1 MGLYEFFKRKVGQY
15 EPETSNNELQQ
26 ILRYH
31 ENGNLKIQATVDVD
45 GKIHGNCKEWFLNG
59 IISIDQS
66 FNHGTPHGTNKNYFE
81 NGNLFIESN
90 YNNGVREGK
99 FCEYYENGMLNI
111 ITNFK
116 DGKEHGLREQYFPNG
131 NLELRA
137 NHIADKLEGVKILL
151 DENGEVID
159 ERIMHEGINITEELM
174 VFMTEND
181 CHHMVKAGI
190 INDESQ
196 EEFKPGELSQ
206 KIYDYYKINNFE
218 IKNISLMKE
227 VIDLFNK
234 EGIDLYNKL
243 EVFTLDY
250 PEGKPFT
257 FKLTSNARLANSEEI
272 KISLE
277 EKYSKEIDQSEF
289 SKFMEIHLVLYYN
302 TNTSLN
308 QFHYAPIFSVKLENE
323 NDKSFDDLYK
333 MLQEFC
339 IIKYREYFEKE
350 PEFLEGEVYFD
361 KSNNSKWKIE
371 GDLTKTLTEHKF
383 KNIEYKWFHTIW
395 EGEHKNDY
403 VLRFI
408 NNEEYHFISIKSDN
422 DLRLEDIF
430 EDIGF

>member
-59 IISIDQS
+59 IISKDQS
-66 FNHGTPHGTNKNYFE
+66 FIHGTPHGTNKNYFE

-90 YNNGVREGK
+90 FNNGGRDGK

-137 NHIADKLEGVKILL
+137 NFIEDKLEGVKILL

-159 ERIMHEGINITEELM
+159 QRIMHEGINITEELM
-174 VFMTEND
+174 VFMTG
-181 CHHMVKAGI
+181 HHMEKAGI

-196 EEFKPGELSQ
+196 EEFKPGELFQ

-250 PEGKPFT
+250 SEGKPFT
-257 FKLTSNARLANSEEI
+257 FKLTSNARLATSEEI
-272 KISLE
+272 KITFE
-277 EKYSKEIDQSEF
+277 EKYSKEFDKSELN
-289 SKFMEIHLVLYYN
+289 KLMEFHLVIFYKE
-302 TNTSLN
+302 NTSLN
-308 QFHYAPIFSVKLENE
+308 QFYDEPIFSVKFETENV
-323 NDKSFDDLYK
+323 KSFEDLFK
-333 MLQEFC
+333 MSKQFC
-339 IIKYREYFEKE
+339 INKHLEFYEKE
-350 PEFLEGEVYFD
+350 PEFLEGEVYCD
-361 KSNNSKWKIE
+361 KFNNYKWKIE

-383 KNIEYKWFHTIW
+383 NNVEYKWFHTIW

-403 VLRFI
+403 ILKLI
-408 NNEEYHFISIKSDN
+408 NYDEYHFISIKSEN